1 MNIDALKVFI
11 AVAELKNFSRAA
23 EQLNFSQPSI
33 SLQIRNLEKEFQ
45 EQLVYRSP
53 KHVELTKA
61 GKILYRNARD
71 IISLYNDTITSI
83 DQLKNI
89 VSGSLKIGASYT
101 IGEYVLPKVLA
112 QFAADYPEID
122 IEVKIENT
130 DDVTEEVRHTQLDMG
145 LIEGSISYDDIVV
158 QPFMED
164 EMVLIT
170 APSHPL
176 AKKQI
181 IDPKELHN
189 QVWIM
194 RETGSGTR
202 AYSDLLIKE
211 WNLPVSRSFIFSSSQ
226 GIKEAVINGL
236 GIAILSHLIVAKEL
250 ERGELVAVT
259 IKKNR
264 FVRQLSIIHPPKR
277 SFSKAEE
284 VFLEKLLKER

>member
-53 KHVELTKA
+53 KHVELTKS
-61 GKILYRNARD
+61 GKILYRNAKKML
-71 IISLYNDTITSI
+71 SLYNDTIASI

-89 VSGSLKIGASYT
+89 VSGTLKIGASYT
-101 IGEYVLPKVLA
+101 IGEYVLPKLLA
-112 QFAADYPEID
+112 EFAVDYPEVD

-130 DDVTEEVRHTQLDMG
+130 DDVTEAVRHAQLDIG
-145 LIEGSISYDDIVV
+145 LIEGSIPYEDVAI

-164 EMVLIT
+164 ELVLIT
-170 APSHPL
+170 DPSHPF

-181 IDPKELHN
+181 IDRKDLHD
-189 QVWIM
+189 QVWII
-194 RETGSGTR
+194 REAGSGTR
-202 AYSDLLIKE
+202 AYSDQLIKD
-211 WNLPVSRSFIFSSSQ
+211 WNLAVNRSFIFSSSQ

-236 GIAILSHLIVAKEL
+236 GIALLSHLIVAKEL

-264 FVRQLSIIHPPKR
+264 FARQFSIIHSPKR
-277 SFSKAEE
+277 SFSKVEE
-284 VFLEKLLKER
+284 VFLEKLLKEK